1 MKALRIIST
10 PKHYHNCRY
19 LFLRE
24 LLTRLHHS
32 LLAVEFAAVPEHY
45 LYYLYYTT
53 KVGMKNSVEMGLNS

>member
-10 PKHYHNCRY
+10 SKHYHNWRY

-45 LYYLYYTT
+45 LYNLYYTT
-53 KVGMKNSVEMGLNS
+53 KVGAKLVLKVGLNS